1 MDAIRSVWDYV
12 KFFQFPLLLGLS
24 IPLFI
29 IGGSGLLIYTL
40 LLGAYVIVGDLFFG
54 EDTRHYEGTWR
65 HPNLLIW
72 MEILS
77 QPLMAAV
84 VILFAWML
92 GLPNGIDLFGIGAA
106 VQSLTGF
113 DPVAAHA
120 AHDHI
125 GTLLGG
131 LGLAAGAGAIA
142 GVVIGHNLGHRTY
155 DLKSVVAARIGS
167 AFGMFSYFT
176 IRHPYGHHNLVGTP
190 ADPSW
195 ARRGESF
202 WRFRLRSV
210 IGQYRM
216 TWALEKQRLGKLGE
230 PLWSWRNG
238 ALQGWGIEVLIAAM
252 FFHAAGAW
260 GLLAFLAIG
269 ILAHTGLEAA
279 NYIEHQ
285 GLVRLPTQPFQPRHA
300 WDDAHRMTYWL
311 VSAISRHSHHHSDA
325 QVEEYE
331 LQPMAHMG
339 RAMTTPWGY
348 LGSGFVAL
356 FPAWWNRVITPRL
369 LEWDE
374 KFATP
379 AERELAARE
388 NLRSGIPELIIAGRR
403 YYEEQGRPVP
413 FIRPGDALDGYLP
426 PDAPAGLVT
435 AHT

>member
-1 MDAIRSVWDYV
+1 MDAIRSVSDYV

-54 EDTRHYEGTWR
+54 EDTHHYEGTWR

-142 GVVIGHNLGHRTY
+142 GVAIGHNLGHRTY

-176 IRHPYGHHNLVGTP
+176 IRHPYGHHNPVGP
-190 ADPSW
+190 AADPSW

-216 TWALEKQRLGKLGE
+216 TWALEKQRLEKLGE

-238 ALQGWGIEVLIAAM
+238 TLQGWGIEVLIATM

-260 GLLAFLAIG
+260 DLLAFLAIG

-279 NYIEHQ
+279 NYIEH
-285 GLVRLPTQPFQPRHA
+285 GAGADADPAVPAAPCLGRCPPHDLLADLGHLAPLAPTFQCP
-300 WDDAHRMTYWL
+300 
-311 VSAISRHSHHHSDA
+311 
-325 QVEEYE
+325 
-331 LQPMAHMG
+331 G
-339 RAMTTPWGY
+339 G
-348 LGSGFVAL
+348 
-356 FPAWWNRVITPRL
+356 
-369 LEWDE
+369 
-374 KFATP
+374 
-379 AERELAARE
+379 
-388 NLRSGIPELIIAGRR
+388 RSGIHPDYKGI
-403 YYEEQGRPVP
+403 
-413 FIRPGDALDGYLP
+413 FKDAC
-426 PDAPAGLVT
+426 
-435 AHT
+435 

>member
-54 EDTRHYEGTWR
+54 EDTHHYEGTWR

-142 GVVIGHNLGHRTY
+142 GVAIGHNLGHRTY
-155 DLKSVVAARIGS
+155 DLKPVVAARIGS
-167 AFGMFSYFT
+167 AFGMFSHFT
-176 IRHPYGHHNLVGTP
+176 IRHPYGHHNPVGTP

-216 TWALEKQRLGKLGE
+216 TWALEKQRLEKLGE

-238 ALQGWGIEVLIAAM
+238 TLQGWGIEVLIAPM

-279 NYIEHQ
+279 NYIEH
-285 GLVRLPTQPFQPRHA
+285 GAGADADPAVPAAPCLGRCPPHDLLADLGHLAPLAPTFQCP
-300 WDDAHRMTYWL
+300 
-311 VSAISRHSHHHSDA
+311 
-325 QVEEYE
+325 
-331 LQPMAHMG
+331 G
-339 RAMTTPWGY
+339 G
-348 LGSGFVAL
+348 
-356 FPAWWNRVITPRL
+356 
-369 LEWDE
+369 
-374 KFATP
+374 
-379 AERELAARE
+379 
-388 NLRSGIPELIIAGRR
+388 RSGIHPDYKGI
-403 YYEEQGRPVP
+403 
-413 FIRPGDALDGYLP
+413 FKDAC
-426 PDAPAGLVT
+426 
-435 AHT
+435 

>member
-1 MDAIRSVWDYV
+1 MNAIRSVWDYV

-24 IPLFI
+24 LPLFI
-29 IGGSGLLIYTL
+29 VGGSGLLVYAL
-40 LLGAYVIVGDLFFG
+40 ALALYVIVGDLFFG

-65 HPNLLIW
+65 HLDLLIW
-72 MEILS
+72 MEVLS
-77 QPLMAAV
+77 QPVLMSV
-84 VILFAWML
+84 VIAFAWML
-92 GLPNGIDLFGIGAA
+92 GLPNGVDLFGIGAA
-106 VQSLTGF
+106 IQSLTGF
-113 DPVAAHA
+113 DAIAAHA
-120 AHDHI
+120 AHDNF

-131 LGLAAGAGAIA
+131 LALAAGAGTLA

-155 DLKSVVAARIGS
+155 DLKSVIAARVGS

-202 WRFRLRSV
+202 WKFRLRSV

-216 TWALEKQRLGKLGE
+216 TWALEKKRLEKMGQ
-230 PLWSWRNG
+230 PVWSWRNG
-238 ALQGWGIEVLIAAM
+238 ALQGWAIELLVAAM
-252 FFHAAGAW
+252 FFHAAGLA
-260 GLLAFLAIG
+260 GVLAFLIIG
-269 ILAHTGLEAA
+269 ILAHTGLEVA

-285 GLVRLPTQPFQPRHA
+285 GLVRVPTQPFQPRHA

-339 RAMTTPWGY
+339 RAMSTPWGY
-348 LGSGFVAL
+348 LATGFVAM
-356 FPAWWNRVITPRL
+356 FPSWWNRVITPRL

-374 KFATP
+374 RFATP

-388 NLRSGIPELIIAGRR
+388 SLRSGVPELMAAARR
-403 YYEEQGRPVP
+403 YYEQQGRPVP
-413 FIRPGDALDGYLP
+413 PIRPGDPLDGHLP
-426 PDAPAGLVT
+426 PDAPAGLL
-435 AHT
+435 ARA